1 MENFKYPN
9 NSKISNREE
18 FNNNNFNNNNNNR
31 NNPLLTSIENLSN
44 NKNLN
49 HFIHRYKFDFDAK
62 DIRGKKIY
70 EQTKIVFYE
79 KNEDYNDTIDNLDDI
94 LEANPLEVLE
104 INILTNFIN
113 TISEKKIKR
122 TDFTKTGSIDL
133 TFSFFKETS
142 NDMNKLLLSSKLDS
156 YLMYLKNYLKLK
168 KENSTNQS
176 KMNILKEQLLFEKK
190 EYLLMKIKKNKID
203 KIKEEIKESLNNNN
217 KIKILQNE
225 LNKLREKSYTNYNK
239 TENYNR
245 LSKKI
250 ENNELIFIK
259 GGDFGISA
267 AFLGTFVITI
277 LIIFLK
283 FKIIYTLFI
292 FSVSTAPCFKNLTW
306 TQILSKFSKVLIIE
320 LFQLFL
326 LIITS
331 GLAAPF
337 LYYINSFLKYFI
349 DFLLD
354 KTIQKS
360 LELFVGGKYN
370 DNKLEKVFNK
380 EINSLSNL
388 EIKKPFL
395 SDGIKK
401 NLSELSYFLLFD
413 NICRTSIKTTNKEE
427 KKYIFNENN
436 RNVILTDYMYNIKA
450 NKEIIEKNGKSF
462 YKLFIIDLISNKKI
476 GYILIHTKLANDFYS
491 LDKEMKKTEILKIKN
506 KKKDYINLGEKKKN
520 KILNTFL
527 SKYSDN
533 REIKN
538 LFYNFYFG
546 LLNKQQKI

>member
-9 NSKISNREE
+9 NSQILNREE
-18 FNNNNFNNNNNNR
+18 FNNNNFNNNNR

-49 HFIHRYKFDFDAK
+49 NFIHRYKFDFDAK

-79 KNEDYNDTIDNLDDI
+79 KNEDYNDKIDNLDDI
-94 LEANPLEVLE
+94 LEPNPLEVLE

-113 TISEKKIKR
+113 TLSEKKIKR

-225 LNKLREKSYTNYNK
+225 LDKLREKSYTNYNK

-337 LYYINSFLKYFI
+337 LYYINGFLKYFI

-360 LELFVGGKYN
+360 LESFVGGKYN

-395 SDGIKK
+395 SDGVKK
-401 NLSELSYFLLFD
+401 NLSELSYFLFFD
-413 NICRTSIKTTNKEE
+413 NICRNIKKINKEE

-436 RNVILTDYMYNIKA
+436 RNVILTDYMYNIKS